1 MLFPEAQKIHFM
13 HCSSTQV
20 INIFFSKL
28 NPMRAQQ
35 VENLGVKA
43 GGTCSF
49 PRSQISWTRD
59 KYFWRALCDPRDES
73 IQFVNQNIEE
83 NNIV

>member
-1 MLFPEAQKIHFM
+1 M
-13 HCSSTQV
+13 
-20 INIFFSKL
+20 
-28 NPMRAQQ
+28 
-35 VENLGVKA
+35 ENLGVKA

-49 PRSQISWTRD
+49 PRNEISWTRD